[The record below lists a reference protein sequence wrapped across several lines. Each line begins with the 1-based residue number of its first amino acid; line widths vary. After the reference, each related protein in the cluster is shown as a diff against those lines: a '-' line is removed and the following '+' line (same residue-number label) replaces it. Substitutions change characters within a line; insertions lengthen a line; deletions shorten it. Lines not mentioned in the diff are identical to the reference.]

1 MKVIIFGANGK
12 TGKYVVAQALAK
24 GMHVTAFVRNAQAM
38 TLTHE
43 NLQIIIGEATNAT
56 AVLQAVAGHD
66 AIISCIGGPGM
77 KASTTITDITRNI
90 TQAIDQTDVKRLA
103 VIATAGIHGEL
114 KGISGIIVNFLLK
127 NTLKDHK
134 GAFALIQASSA
145 AYTIARPVSLTDEA
159 WTGNYR
165 EAETGVPNKG
175 MRIARADVADFLVKV
190 ITDDRYIGKSIGLA
204 D

>member
-1 MKVIIFGANGK
+1 
-12 TGKYVVAQALAK
+12 
-24 GMHVTAFVRNAQAM
+24 
-38 TLTHE
+38 
-43 NLQIIIGEATNAT
+43 
-56 AVLQAVAGHD
+56 
-66 AIISCIGGPGM
+66 

-90 TQAIDQTDVKRLA
+90 TRAIDQTDVKRLV

-114 KGISGIIVNFLLK
+114 AGISGVIVNFLLK

-134 GAFALIQASSA
+134 GAFALIQTSSA
-145 AYTIARPVSLTDEA
+145 AYTIARPVSLTDGE
-159 WTGNYR
+159 WTGMYR

-190 ITDDRYIGKSIGLA
+190 ISDDHYIGQSIGLA